1 MSDIIKT
8 GESRSFDLK
17 KGVDNQLH
25 INKPVKFM
33 IKTAGGSII
42 KGTMTP
48 NNPLI
53 VNPADDIIEYKIEI
67 DDDSSKKPEEV

>member
-8 GESRSFDLK
+8 GESRSFELK
-17 KGVDNQLH
+17 KGVDNKLN
-25 INKPVKFM
+25 INKPVNFT
-33 IKTAGGSII
+33 IKTAGGSVI
-42 KGTMTP
+42 KGIMTP

-67 DDDSSKKPEEV
+67 DDESSKKPEEA

>member
-1 MSDIIKT
+1 MSDIWET

-17 KGVDNQLH
+17 KGVDNELN
-25 INKPVKFM
+25 INKPVKFT

-42 KGTMTP
+42 KGVMTP

-53 VNPADDIIEYKIEI
+53 INPADDIIEYTVEI
-67 DDDSSKKPEEV
+67 NDESSKKPEEV